1 MDFQGLFRHAK
12 GFTPLG
18 ASQLGQQGGC
28 SLRAAAAAAA
38 AAVAAGSVH
47 QPLLHAVGSMNTT
60 YAPCKG
66 CGFQILS
73 LKRIIGLPGHRS
85 HDA

>member
-1 MDFQGLFRHAK
+1 
-12 GFTPLG
+12 
-18 ASQLGQQGGC
+18 
-28 SLRAAAAAAA
+28 
-38 AAVAAGSVH
+38 VAAGSVH